1 MKKLQFLIACIFL
14 SSGVFAA
21 DWLSA
26 GKADDEEWLVNKSYT
41 QQGSLR
47 NVTWMRNFTYE
58 GQKMSQ
64 KIVDSMDCSKKQTT
78 TVSVVLYKGHN
89 FSGPVVPYKAPS
101 IGKVT
106 NIDFNKVDGYPYEL
120 FCQSNKPVETAG
132 SFDKTGLI
140 DMKSSATIAGSCYAV
155 SGAARMIA
163 MGIPNFNAMDAYAKN
178 SDIFMSM
185 RDSLSMDGINNFDR
199 AWHGTGVKIGNDQA
213 QCKNCVAAA
222 NTCAS
227 MLKR

>member
-26 GKADDEEWLVNKSYT
+26 GKADDEEWLVNKRYT

-64 KIVDSMDCSKKQTT
+64 KIVDSMDCSKKQST

-89 FSGPVVPYKAPS
+89 FSGSVVPYKAPS

-106 NIDFNKVDGYPYEL
+106 NIDINKVGGYAYEL
-120 FCQSNKPVETAG
+120 FCPSKEPKEPLEMVWRLTNPSEPGAKLDFFDSTSCREMLSVYSYHKPGWSCKYVPKYG
-132 SFDKTGLI
+132 SG
-140 DMKSSATIAGSCYAV
+140 
-155 SGAARMIA
+155 R
-163 MGIPNFNAMDAYAKN
+163 N
-178 SDIFMSM
+178 
-185 RDSLSMDGINNFDR
+185 
-199 AWHGTGVKIGNDQA
+199 
-213 QCKNCVAAA
+213 
-222 NTCAS
+222 
-227 MLKR
+227 